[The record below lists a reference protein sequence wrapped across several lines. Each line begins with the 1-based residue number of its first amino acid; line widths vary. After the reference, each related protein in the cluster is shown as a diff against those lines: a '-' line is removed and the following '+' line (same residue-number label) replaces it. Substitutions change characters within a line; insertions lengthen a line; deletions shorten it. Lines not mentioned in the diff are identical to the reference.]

1 MRIQGCRYG
10 QTGVTVLQWAYQ
22 DQTTCY
28 THMEVYPATKVFGV
42 QVYPQQ

>member
-10 QTGVTVLQWAYQ
+10 QAGVTVLQCIYQ
-22 DQTTCY
+22 DQTDY
-28 THMEVYPATKVFGV
+28 FAHMEVYPATKVFGV